1 MRCIETLTIL
11 RRFVN
16 IRKIKSNMRC
26 IETTGCP
33 ERKEG
38 RKEIKSNMRCI
49 ETADMG
55 WNCKLFYR

>member
-1 MRCIETLTIL
+1 
-11 RRFVN
+11 
-16 IRKIKSNMRC
+16 MRC

-49 ETADMG
+49 ETHIPDDP
-55 WNCKLFYR
+55 